1 MATRVYESAVLD
13 AGVDRVWQVVHVLDF
28 HFLPSVAKCDLEG
41 KGVTHNTVGGVRRV
55 QYKDGTVQRIKL
67 LELSESHYYV
77 TYDVIESTPPLTYS
91 GATHTIKLRRITED
105 HHTFVQFTSDYAKDA
120 GNDVIADSR
129 FKKIEFFKALAG
141 VTEPRSAQFLKKID
155 FSNFKKLTAAQID
168 EAWNTFDTDRNGTLD
183 PAEVES
189 VVSGIVAKINEQ
201 TSAVQDALTHLF
213 EVADAPTKEDKKD
226 VKASSSAKDDKAP
239 APAAA
244 AAAAAPAPAAA
255 AAAGKDNKE
264 DKKAGHKA
272 VDKKQ
277 LSKKVL
283 SEVQKQ
289 VKAAAKSLLGQLDK
303 NKDGKIDK
311 AEFVVLFPRWL
322 EREVAKGIRGAYF

>member
-105 HHTFVQFTSDYAKDA
+105 NHTFVQFTSDYAKDA
-120 GNDVIADSR
+120 GNDVTADSR
-129 FKKIEFFKALAG
+129 FKKLEFFKALAG
-141 VTEPRSAQFLKKID
+141 VTEPRAAQFLKKID
-155 FSNFKKLTAAQID
+155 FSNFKKLSSAQID

-183 PAEVES
+183 PSEVES
-189 VVSGIVAKINEQ
+189 VVAGIVAKINEQ
-201 TSAVQDALTHLF
+201 TSAVQEALTHLF

-226 VKASSSAKDDKAP
+226 VKASSSAKDNKAP

-244 AAAAAPAPAAA
+244 AAAAAAPAA

-264 DKKAGHKA
+264 EKKV

-283 SEVQKQ
+283 SDVQKQ